1 MIKDKEYSKFEKGIF
16 KPYFGRYIEF
26 KRSKGE
32 KVARSTL
39 ISLRQLN
46 NLLNQYDKLEITNEM
61 IEEILSP
68 KDNISPHRRKT
79 LITNLRQ
86 FSEFLQVLQIPSQS
100 VSSSYYQMVE
110 QKFKPYI
117 FSKEDIRKLLCVT
130 DKLPK
135 ANRSNHHIIVYPVLI
150 RILVGTGM
158 RISEVLALKVSDI
171 DRQQGIIKV
180 TNSKNNVSRLI
191 PLSDSLIKAVNNYL
205 DNIINQSENSSL
217 FISPYTQKAYSY
229 DAIKYMFQKNC
240 KTAGIY
246 TKNNKLPN
254 IHSLRHTFC
263 TYSLEQMLENGMD
276 VYSAIPILA
285 AYVGHVNLIDTER
298 YIHFTNIHYQD
309 FIEQEKT
316 LGHLVPEVQ
325 HEPS

>member
-1 MIKDKEYSKFEKGIF
+1 MIKDKEYSTFENGIF
-16 KPYFGRYIEF
+16 KPYFEKYIEF

-46 NLLNQYDKLEITNEM
+46 NLLNQYDKLEITTEM

-68 KDNISPHRRKT
+68 KDHISPHRRKT

-100 VSSSYYQMVE
+100 VNSSYYQAVE

-117 FSKEDIRKLLCVT
+117 FSKENLKKLLCVT

-135 ANRSNHHIIVYPVLI
+135 ANRSNHHTIVYPVLI
-150 RILVGTGM
+150 RILIGTGM

-171 DRQQGIIKV
+171 DCQKGIIKV

-205 DNIINQSENSSL
+205 DNIIDQPGDSSL

-229 DAIKYMFQKNC
+229 DAVKYMFQKIC
-240 KTAGIY
+240 KLAGIY
-246 TKNNKLPN
+246 TEDNKLPN

-276 VYSAIPILA
+276 IYSAIPILA

-298 YIHFTNIHYQD
+298 YIHFTNTHYQD

-316 LGHLVPEVQ
+316 LEQLVPEVQ
-325 HEPS
+325 HESS

>member
-1 MIKDKEYSKFEKGIF
+1 MIKDKEYSTFEKGIF
-16 KPYFGRYIEF
+16 KPYFGKYIKF

-46 NLLNQYDKLEITNEM
+46 NLLNQYDKLEITKEM

-68 KDNISPHRRKT
+68 KDNISPHSRKT
-79 LITNLRQ
+79 LITNLRH
-86 FSEFLQVLQIPSQS
+86 FSEFLQVLQIPSVS
-100 VSSSYYQMVE
+100 VSSSYYQVVE

-117 FSKEDIRKLLCVT
+117 FSKEDIKKLLCVT

-150 RILVGTGM
+150 RILFGTGM

-171 DRQQGIIKV
+171 DYQQGIIKV

-191 PLSDSLIKAVNNYL
+191 PLSNSLIKTINKYL
-205 DNIINQSENSSL
+205 DNIIDQSEEALL
-217 FISPYTQKAYSY
+217 FVSPYTQKAYSY
-229 DAIKYMFQKNC
+229 DAVKYMFQKIC
-240 KTAGIY
+240 KMAGIY
-246 TKNNKLPN
+246 TEDNKLPN

-263 TYSLEQMLENGMD
+263 THSLEQMLENGMD

-285 AYVGHVNLIDTER
+285 AYVGHVNLVDTER

-309 FIEQEKT
+309 FIEQEEI
-316 LGHLVPEVQ
+316 LGQLVPEVQ
-325 HEPS
+325 DESS